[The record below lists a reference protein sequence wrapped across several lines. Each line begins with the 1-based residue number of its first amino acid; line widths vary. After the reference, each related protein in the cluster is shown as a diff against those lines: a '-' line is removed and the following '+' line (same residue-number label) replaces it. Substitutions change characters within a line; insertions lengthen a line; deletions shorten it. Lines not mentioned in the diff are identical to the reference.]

1 MPRFAQLFKDTS
13 PPLVYSDGW
22 QGGSSANDSL
32 LDKYAQATYTF
43 TKQPGAT
50 LNFRFNGTF
59 VGIYGAKRP
68 GYGAYT
74 VQIDKHV
81 FPTLNASSDVALF
94 NQTLFNTTLSDGL
107 HNVTLTNVGNTTI
120 DIDYLSFEGNSGKTN
135 EPLLTAT
142 FQDNDPD
149 FTYFPA
155 SSWRQSPRPGTF
167 SGSTGTITSDP
178 NASLEYKFIGDV
190 ILLYGTVTP
199 TSTSS
204 YLVSV
209 DNGPFFPFSARKS
222 SVRPHQVL
230 YYASNLGRG
239 THTLKLKIAGTNG
252 TAGDLA
258 IDFANLYSTHSLGAH
273 EQNSFVAQIP
283 LQPQTLTTTSNDIPK
298 SVIAGLSVT
307 SSIAFLAIMAVIY
320 LLWSHRRQ
328 KKEGKFAR
336 F

>member
-120 DIDYLSFEGNSGKTN
+120 DIDY
-135 EPLLTAT
+135 
-142 FQDNDPD
+142 
-149 FTYFPA
+149 
-155 SSWRQSPRPGTF
+155 
-167 SGSTGTITSDP
+167 
-178 NASLEYKFIGDV
+178 
-190 ILLYGTVTP
+190 
-199 TSTSS
+199 
-204 YLVSV
+204 
-209 DNGPFFPFSARKS
+209 
-222 SVRPHQVL
+222 VRPYLCLSESIRITNHYCSCLSRAIVERQMSRCSLLRSKTTIQISHTSPHLHGDNPQDQEHFQGVL
-230 YYASNLGRG
+230 ERECF
-239 THTLKLKIAGTNG
+239 
-252 TAGDLA
+252 TAQRC
-258 IDFANLYSTHSLGAH
+258 I
-273 EQNSFVAQIP
+273 I
-283 LQPQTLTTTSNDIPK
+283 
-298 SVIAGLSVT
+298 
-307 SSIAFLAIMAVIY
+307 
-320 LLWSHRRQ
+320 
-328 KKEGKFAR
+328 
-336 F
+336 